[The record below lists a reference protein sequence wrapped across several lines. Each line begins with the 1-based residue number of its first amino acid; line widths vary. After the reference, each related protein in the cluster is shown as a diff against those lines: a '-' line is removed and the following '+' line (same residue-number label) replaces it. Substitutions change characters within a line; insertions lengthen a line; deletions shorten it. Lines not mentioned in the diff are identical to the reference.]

1 MGIKTKK
8 IPRKILI
15 FGISGMLGSTFFK
28 YLSENENYYLYG
40 TVRDNQKK
48 NLVRRICPNGE
59 ILVFNKLLDESLLEN
74 FFNEIKP
81 DFVINCIGII
91 KQSNNSIYTSSYI
104 AINSLFP
111 HLLSNIN
118 EKFNS
123 KLIQISTDC
132 VFSGNK
138 GMYSEQD
145 IPDASDIYGRSK
157 LLGEL
162 VDNKKNLTIRTSI
175 IGHEIQSF
183 NSLLNWF
190 LSQTN
195 NIKGFSRAIFSG
207 FTTLELAKIFENYIL
222 PNDRLTGLYH
232 ISSNPITKY
241 NLLLKIK
248 DIYGKEISITK
259 DEVFEIDRSLNSK
272 IFREMTGFSPKSWDS
287 MIFEM
292 KEYNNYIRLNKDV

>member
-1 MGIKTKK
+1 
-8 IPRKILI
+8 
-15 FGISGMLGSTFFK
+15 MLGSTFFR
-28 YLSENENYYLYG
+28 YLSENENYHLYG
-40 TVRDNQKK
+40 TVRDDQKK
-48 NLVRRICPNGE
+48 NLVRQTCPDGE
-59 ILVFNKLLDESLLEN
+59 ILIFNKFLDEGLLEKL
-74 FFNEIKP
+74 FYEIKP

-91 KQSNNSIYTSSYI
+91 KQSNNSIDTSSYI
-104 AINSLFP
+104 TINSLFP

-118 EKFNS
+118 EKYNS

-132 VFSGNK
+132 VFSGKK

-195 NIKGFSRAIFSG
+195 DIKGFSRAIFSG

-222 PNDRLTGLYH
+222 PNDRLAGLLH
-232 ISSNPITKY
+232 ISSNPINKY

-248 DIYGKEISITK
+248 DIYEKEISIMK
-259 DEVFEIDRSLNSK
+259 DEIVQIDRSLNSK
-272 IFREMTGFSPKSWDS
+272 VFREMTGFSPKSWDS
-287 MIFEM
+287 MIMEM